1 MNGNMLTRKVSSQM
15 VKMIRRAVLVEKRHL
30 ENGNTMQI
38 IRSVVIA
45 TRVKTDASDDIV
57 DKKPQS
63 LQRIDLRHNSL
74 TSMYRPR

>member
-1 MNGNMLTRKVSSQM
+1 M
-15 VKMIRRAVLVEKRHL
+15 VKMIRRAVFVEKRHL
-30 ENGNTMQI
+30 EKGNTIQI

-57 DKKPQS
+57 DRKPQS

>member
-1 MNGNMLTRKVSSQM
+1 MNGKMLTKKVSSQM
-15 VKMIRRAVLVEKRHL
+15 VKMIRRAVFVEKRHL
-30 ENGNTMQI
+30 EKGNTIQI

-57 DKKPQS
+57 DRKPQS